1 MKKLMALLMGAALML
16 SLAACAGDN
25 ETDTDADT
33 TAAVVNEETDAS
45 EGSSDTEAEAET
57 EEKEDNSSKKMT
69 HGTIDGD
76 VYTNDFMNFTFTK
89 PADWRYLSDE
99 EIAQTINAGQDTL
112 DLNAIEEILTNNAS
126 VYDMCVQSA
135 TGGESVFV
143 CYENTMLTAFRQLTA
158 DEYIDAVRQQLDALT
173 EIDYTLSE
181 TEDATLSNI
190 DFRRFN
196 ATANVNGVEL
206 SQSYYVRAEG
216 KYIASVIVTTVET
229 PIETIEAMFN

>member
-1 MKKLMALLMGAALML
+1 MKKLMALLMSAALML

-45 EGSSDTEAEAET
+45 ENNSDTEAET
-57 EEKEDNSSKKMT
+57 EEKEDNSSKKIT
-69 HGTIDGD
+69 RGTIDGD

-99 EIAQTINAGQDTL
+99 EIAQTINAGSEVL
-112 DLNAIEEILTNNAS
+112 DLNSLEEALSSTAS
-126 VYDMCVQSA
+126 IYDMCAVNA
-135 TGGESVFV
+135 TGTENVML

-190 DFRRFN
+190 DFRRFD

>member
-45 EGSSDTEAEAET
+45 ENSSDTEAET
-57 EEKEDNSSKKMT
+57 EEKEDNSSKKIT
-69 HGTIDGD
+69 RGTIDGD

-99 EIAQTINAGQDTL
+99 EIAQTVNVGSEVL
-112 DLNAIEEILTNNAS
+112 DLNSLEEALSSTAS
-126 VYDMCVQSA
+126 IYDMCAVNA
-135 TGGESVFV
+135 TGTENVML

-158 DEYIDAVRQQLDALT
+158 DEYIEAVKQQLSSVT
-173 EIDYTLSE
+173 EYEYTYGE
-181 TEDATLSNI
+181 TEDATISDL
-190 DFRRFN
+190 DFRK
-196 ATANVNGVEL
+196 VNITSTINGFEI

-216 KYIASVIVTTVET
+216 KYIVAVIATYNET